1 MHRLSIILLLIT
13 LVSLEPGPVLAS
25 PTGSITGFAKDP
37 SGAIVSGVHLTLIRK
52 DTNTRLTTTTD
63 INGSY
68 QFPQL
73 HPATY
78 SLTAEGKGFKKVSFT
93 TVIVQVD
100 QVTRVDIQL
109 EIGEVTEVVEVAAAA
124 PILEADKSTLSSVV
138 DSRVISNM
146 PLNARQFLD
155 LANMAPGVLPT
166 ATGTQGGGF
175 SVAGARSQSNIFLV
189 DGVSNQDT
197 QINSPLNNFRITDA
211 VQEFAVQTSVALPEF
226 GRGTGGQV
234 NIVTKSGTNEF
245 HGSAFEY
252 VRNTIFDAADFFTN
266 KQGGK
271 KNPLNR
277 NQFGGTF
284 GGPILK
290 DRLFFFFSYEGFRQV
305 APTVSSTRVPTVAER
320 ASVTDPIS
328 REVLQFWPDP
338 NVSIAGSTNNFI
350 SNVRA
355 VTNDNTELLR
365 FDYNL
370 SQNDRLSGRW
380 IEFRGETLT
389 PGATPFNGG
398 NTNSPLS
405 RSLVFTHT
413 HTFSPKFI
421 NELRLGFSRNETK
434 FLVQDHGFNAATIFT
449 DAAGNPLP
457 GVVDATNDPENSGLP
472 TIIVSG
478 GFAPLGSTNN
488 LPQGRITSTYEIFDN
503 MTLSAPFGWTRHS
516 WRWGFHIRREEARRY
531 LNGSSR
537 GTFNFSNFTDF
548 AAGLVNTSSIR
559 TGQTV
564 AYFRR
569 YPWDFYWQD
578 QFKVKEN
585 LTLNYGIRYEYPS
598 AIYEIRNHGTNFI
611 PGIGPVV
618 LGSNQIVDIDPTK
631 KGRDS
636 IFFREA
642 PFAISSSGVNP
653 DKNNFA
659 PILGFAYTPRFAEK
673 IFGKDETVIRGG
685 FRVGYDEV
693 FNNIPANMALTAP
706 YNLITNQST
715 QTNSGNKFAWGV
727 GFNQDV
733 ALVRNFGGQGPGTPS
748 LGLLSFS
755 AIDPNIRS
763 TYIYQ
768 YSLGIQRR
776 LGRDFSIEVDYQGSS
791 GHKLGMFR
799 DLNQPFVIVGD
810 SSKAGTVSPNE
821 QFFPYPKY
829 GAVTMGMNLGNS
841 NYNGVVFTGKYQGRG
856 MYFQGSYT
864 LGKSIDYQSA
874 FFGSLFERQGAAD
887 GRNLLLERGPSS
899 FDIRHRL
906 SLAYVLDLPIG
917 PGHRLFGWNNGLARQ
932 IFGGWQISGITTLQS
947 GAPFT
952 VFSSAVTDT
961 SGFNLFNDRPDV
973 VGSGRLTQN
982 NDDPDNA
989 FDKTYFGVTP
999 TQPLG
1004 ATPTGRVGTSGRNR
1018 YYGPGL
1024 QNFDFALAKSFP
1036 INEQFRMQFRTDFFN
1051 IFNHTNFS
1059 NPVNN
1064 VSNANFG
1071 KITQTVGSAVA
1082 TAVGTTAGP
1091 LGGPRLIQL
1100 SLRLQF

>member
-1 MHRLSIILLLIT
+1 MHRLSTIFLLIS
-13 LVSLEPGPVLAS
+13 LVSISPGPVLAS
-25 PTGSITGFAKDP
+25 PTGSITGFVKDP
-37 SGAIVSGVHLTLIRK
+37 SGAHVSGVQLTLLRL
-52 DTNTRLTTTTD
+52 DTNTRLTTTSD
-63 INGSY
+63 VNGSY

-78 SLTAEGKGFKKVSFT
+78 SLTAEAKGFKKVSFAS
-93 TVIVQVD
+93 VVVQVD
-100 QVTRVDIQL
+100 LVTRADIQL
-109 EIGEVTEVVEVAAAA
+109 EIGDVSEVVEVAAAT
-124 PILEADKSTLSSVV
+124 PILEPDKSTLSSVI
-138 DSRVISNM
+138 DSRAISNM

-155 LANMAPGVLPT
+155 LAMLTPGVLPT

-189 DGVSNQDT
+189 DGISNQDT

-234 NIVTKSGTNEF
+234 NIVTKSGGNQF

-252 VRNTIFDAADFFTN
+252 VRNTVFDAADFFTN
-266 KQGGK
+266 KLGGK

-290 DRLFFFFSYEGFRQV
+290 NRFFFFLSYEGFRQV
-305 APTVSSTRVPTVAER
+305 APTVSSTRVPTAAER

-328 REVLQFWPDP
+328 RRVLQFWPEP
-338 NVSIAGSTNNFI
+338 NTSTPGSTNNYI
-350 SNVRA
+350 ANVRA
-355 VTNDNTELLR
+355 VNNDNTGLARL
-365 FDYNL
+365 DYDL

-389 PGATPFNGG
+389 PGTTQLNGG
-398 NTNSPLS
+398 NTNEPLS
-405 RSLVFTHT
+405 RSVVLTHT

-434 FLVQDHGFNAATIFT
+434 ILVQDHAFNAATIFV
-449 DAAGNPLP
+449 DAAGVPLP
-457 GVVDATNDPENSGLP
+457 GVVDATKDAENSGIP
-472 TIIVSG
+472 TIGVVG
-478 GFAPLGSTNN
+478 GFAALGSTNN

-503 MTLSAPFGWTRHS
+503 MTLSAPFGWARHS

-531 LNGSSR
+531 LNGSAR
-537 GTFNFSNFTDF
+537 GTFNFASFADF
-548 AAGLVNTSSIR
+548 AVGLVNTSSIR

-569 YPWDFYWQD
+569 YPWDLYWQD

-585 LTLNYGIRYEYPS
+585 LTLNYGFRYEYPS

-611 PGIGPVV
+611 PGVGPVV
-618 LGSNQIVDIDPTK
+618 LGTNQILDIDPTK
-631 KGRDS
+631 KGRAS

-642 PFAISSSGVNP
+642 PSKISSSGVNS

-659 PILGFAYTPRFAEK
+659 PILGFAYTPRFGEK
-673 IFGKDETVIRGG
+673 LFGKDSTVIRGG

-693 FNNIPANMALTAP
+693 FNNIPANLSLTAP
-706 YNLITNQST
+706 YNLITNQTANVT
-715 QTNSGNKFAWGV
+715 QPGKFPWAT
-727 GFNQDV
+727 GFTQDV
-733 ALVRNFGGQGPGTPS
+733 PLVSNFGLQGPGTPTA
-748 LGLLSFS
+748 GVLSFS

-763 TYIYQ
+763 TYLYQ
-768 YSLGIQRR
+768 YSLGIQRKI
-776 LGRDFSIEVDYQGSS
+776 GNSFAFEVDYQGSA
-791 GHKLGMFR
+791 GHKLGMFVNI
-799 DLNQPFVIVGD
+799 NQPTVIVRDPARRGPL
-810 SSKAGTVSPNE
+810 APNE
-821 QFFPYPKY
+821 QVYPHSKF
-829 GAVTMGMNLGNS
+829 GAINMGMNLANS

-856 MYFQGSYT
+856 IFFQGSYT
-864 LGKSIDYQSA
+864 LGKSMDYQSA
-874 FFGSLFERQGAAD
+874 FFGSLFERTGAAD
-887 GRNLLLERGPSS
+887 GRNLQLERGPSS
-899 FDIRHRL
+899 FDIRHRVGFY
-906 SLAYVLDLPIG
+906 YVVDLPIG
-917 PGHRLFGWNNGLARQ
+917 PGHRLFGWNNGLTRQ
-932 IFGGWQISGITTLQS
+932 VFGGWQVSGITTLQS

-952 VFSSAVTDT
+952 VFASAVTDT
-961 SGFNLFNDRPDV
+961 SGFNLFNDRPDLAR
-973 VGSGRLTQN
+973 SGPLPQN
-982 NDDPDNA
+982 HNDPDKA
-989 FDKTYFGVTP
+989 FDTTYFAP
-999 TQPLG
+999 
-1004 ATPTGRVGTSGRNR
+1004 TPTGRAGKSGRNQF
-1018 YYGPGL
+1018 YGPGI
-1024 QNFDFALAKSFP
+1024 QNFDMALAKRFP
-1036 INEQFRMQFRTDFFN
+1036 ITEQFRLQLRADFFN

-1064 VSNANFG
+1064 ISNANFG
-1071 KITQTVGSAVA
+1071 KITQTVGSATA